1 MAQDTN
7 TICKERN
14 RERQRRFWAKKTL
27 EERRRLRL
35 RYALNTVLKAEVKK
49 ADA

>member
-14 RERQRRFWAKKTL
+14 RERQRRFWAKTL

-35 RYALNTVLKAEVKK
+35 RYALNTVLKSEVKK